1 MMNETPA
8 EISEIDE
15 EKKVV
20 KKVRFVEESS
30 VSESLNW
37 DAKLQE
43 KDNVIK
49 DLQSQITNIS
59 NQDQKIKGLLETQK
73 NQNDQIAKLNDDNK
87 VSAYRVEK
95 LKELAIEL
103 EDKIKQKKEDI
114 LKLKRIAR
122 KAKSRGRHEKH
133 AEREEDCELC
143 KKEKLI
149 EGAVH
154 VKQQYEEL
162 QQKLEDQNTVKESM

>member
-1 MMNETPA
+1 MNETPA

-49 DLQSQITNIS
+49 DL
-59 NQDQKIKGLLETQK
+59 
-73 NQNDQIAKLNDDNK
+73 
-87 VSAYRVEK
+87 
-95 LKELAIEL
+95 
-103 EDKIKQKKEDI
+103 
-114 LKLKRIAR
+114 
-122 KAKSRGRHEKH
+122 
-133 AEREEDCELC
+133 
-143 KKEKLI
+143 
-149 EGAVH
+149 
-154 VKQQYEEL
+154 
-162 QQKLEDQNTVKESM
+162 

>member
-1 MMNETPA
+1 MKETQA
-8 EISEIDE
+8 EVSEIDE

-30 VSESLNW
+30 VSASQDW

-49 DLQSQITNIS
+49 DLQSQIANIS

-73 NQNDQIAKLNDDNK
+73 NQNDQIAKLNDDTK

-95 LKELAIEL
+95 LKELALEL
-103 EDKIKQKKEDI
+103 EDKIKSKKEDI

-122 KAKSRGRHEKH
+122 KYRDLSK
-133 AEREEDCELC
+133 D
-143 KKEKLI
+143 
-149 EGAVH
+149 EGAVQ

-162 QQKLEDQNTVKESM
+162 QQKLEDQNSIKESM